1 MKLNV
6 LGVKRIHGTSSKSG
20 NDFDMCNVFG
30 IVPVQTGGGKSTK
43 VEGYGL
49 EVAELPLDPA
59 CMDQFKQWE
68 GKYPLQ
74 LDLETDS
81 RPYMGKL
88 ETFVIGVKE
97 VAKVRAA

>member
-6 LGVKRIHGTSSKSG
+6 LGVKRISGQSSKTG

-30 IVPVQTGGGKSTK
+30 IVPLQTGGGKSVK
-43 VEGYGL
+43 VEGYGY

-59 CMDQFKQWE
+59 ALALFASVKFPQI
-68 GKYPLQ
+68 

-88 ETFVIGVKE
+88 ETFVTGINTPASNVK
-97 VAKVRAA
+97 AA

>member
-6 LGVKRIHGTSSKSG
+6 LGVKRISGNSAKTG

-30 IVPVQTGGGKSTK
+30 IVPLQIGGGKSVK
-43 VEGYGL
+43 VEGYGY

-59 CMDQFKQWE
+59 AL
-68 GKYPLQ
+68 PLFASVKFPAV
-74 LDLETDS
+74 LELETDS

-88 ETFVIGVKE
+88 ETFVTGIAGDLSK
-97 VAKVRAA
+97 KAA